1 MSFLQYFSNLNLRK
15 NQLINAVLHKFS
27 SNNTPLTHVG
37 QVGYREDLEKIVYRG
52 TGSNI
57 HNVATEAYADA
68 ASAAHTHP
76 ISAITGLQAE
86 LNAINSLLTSDNVN
100 LDTLQEIVDAI
111 EVLQSIVVNDL
122 TTGGATKALSAQQGV
137 VLKGLIDAL
146 TTTVAGKQDNLGF
159 TPYNATNPNNYTS
172 LATILATV
180 NVFSRAQG
188 FGIATL
194 TDSSTITWDLDL
206 AQDAQVTLGGNRTLS
221 NPSNIRNGFSYS
233 LYLVQDGT
241 GNRTITFGTAFK
253 FPGGIVPTLSTA
265 ANAVDLLS
273 CRARNGVLS
282 CVLTKDIR

>member
-1 MSFLQYFSNLNLRK
+1 MSLLQFFSDLNLRK
-15 NQLINAVLHKFS
+15 NQLINAVIHKFS
-27 SNNTPLTHVG
+27 GNNTALTHAG

-52 TGSNI
+52 AGSNI

-68 ASAAHTHP
+68 ASSAHTHP

-111 EVLQSIVVNDL
+111 EVLQTIVVNDL
-122 TTGGATKALSAQQGV
+122 TTGGTTKALSAQQGV
-137 VLKGLIDAL
+137 VLKSLIDAL
-146 TTTVAGKQDNLGF
+146 TTTVAGKQDSLGF

-194 TDSSTITWDLDL
+194 TDASTISWNLDL

-253 FPGGIVPTLSTA
+253 FPGGVVPTLSTA

>member
-1 MSFLQYFSNLNLRK
+1 MSLLQFFSNLNLRK
-15 NQLINAVLHKFS
+15 NQLINAVIHKFS
-27 SNNTPLTHVG
+27 GNNTALTHAG

-52 TGSNI
+52 AGSKI

-68 ASAAHTHP
+68 ASSAHTHP
-76 ISAITGLQAE
+76 ISAITGLQAK

-111 EVLQSIVVNDL
+111 EVLQTIVVNDL
-122 TTGGATKALSAQQGV
+122 TTGGTTKALSAQQGV
-137 VLKGLIDAL
+137 VLKSLIDAL
-146 TTTVAGKQDNLGF
+146 TTTVAGKQDSLGF

-180 NVFSRAQG
+180 NVFSKAQG

-194 TDSSTITWDLDL
+194 TDASTISWDLDL

-221 NPSNIRNGFSYS
+221 NPRNIRNGFSYS

-241 GNRTITFGTAFK
+241 GKRTITFGTAFK
-253 FPGGIVPTLSTA
+253 FPGGVVPTLSTA